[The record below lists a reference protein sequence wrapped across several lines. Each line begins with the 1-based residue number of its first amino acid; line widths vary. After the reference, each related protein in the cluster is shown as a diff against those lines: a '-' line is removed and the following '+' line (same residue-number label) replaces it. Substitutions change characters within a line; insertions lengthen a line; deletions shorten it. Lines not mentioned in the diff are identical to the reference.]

1 MSIKDKKIT
10 VLAKDNNFISTNNI
24 YLNLNKIYSNIKIYN
39 YRKITSTNEIAKK
52 LALAGEKHGTVVIAN
67 EQTNGKGRLGRSFYS
82 PANYG
87 IYMSI
92 ILRPNL
98 TVMDS
103 ILVTTSS
110 SVAICDAIRK
120 VTGIECQIKWI
131 NDIYLNNKKVGGILT
146 ESCGNLNDSN
156 IDYLILGIGINCTL
170 PKDKF
175 PNELK
180 STASSLVENT
190 NASINR
196 EMLCAEIINNI
207 LDMIIDI
214 KNPRLISEYKK
225 RNIVLNE
232 EIIYIIS
239 GVSYIGK
246 AIDITDNGFLVV
258 KHKDGYIRTL
268 NSTEISIRK
277 LNE

>member
-146 ESCGNLNDSN
+146 ESCANFNDNN
-156 IDYLILGIGINCTL
+156 IDYLI
-170 PKDKF
+170 
-175 PNELK
+175 
-180 STASSLVENT
+180 
-190 NASINR
+190 
-196 EMLCAEIINNI
+196 
-207 LDMIIDI
+207 
-214 KNPRLISEYKK
+214 
-225 RNIVLNE
+225 
-232 EIIYIIS
+232 
-239 GVSYIGK
+239 
-246 AIDITDNGFLVV
+246 
-258 KHKDGYIRTL
+258 
-268 NSTEISIRK
+268 
-277 LNE
+277 